1 MVNSFMK
8 SYEAFMVERNAH
20 GHRAF
25 GSAAINMVYCA
36 QGSVDA
42 YIEYGL
48 HSWDIAAAVVIYQ
61 EAGGIIIDPTGKPFN
76 LMSRKILCASTESLA
91 KEISQLFTHVEFEPE
106 GDKMD
111 EVEAHST

>member
-1 MVNSFMK
+1 
-8 SYEAFMVERNAH
+8 
-20 GHRAF
+20 
-25 GSAAINMVYCA
+25 MVYCA

-111 EVEAHST
+111 DVEAHST